1 MDMGFQERVALVTG
15 SSQGIGRAT
24 ARLLARE
31 GARVV
36 VTYRHHRDQADA
48 VAAEIKSTGG
58 EAMVAFFD
66 LASDEAIRAAVDAI
80 LQQWGRIDIL
90 VNNAVAWGS
99 RPPSQAPLLEDLPTD
114 EWRPLVRANLEGA
127 FQTIQAVVPS
137 MRKRRWG
144 RIVNIS
150 SGVAVDGVPGASW
163 YEAAKAALH
172 GLTRTLSKELGPEG
186 ILTNVVMPGFT
197 LTEHNAQRLPPALGE
212 QMAQA
217 SPIRR
222 LLPPEEV
229 APIIVFLCSPMN
241 SAINGEMIRASGG
254 IT

>member
-48 VAAEIKSTGG
+48 VAAEIQSTGG

-99 RPPSQAPLLEDLPTD
+99 RPPSQAPRSLSDKRE
-114 EWRPLVRANLEGA
+114 RVMMVCPLTVTARLSGRSRAPAQSGQVWVTKN
-127 FQTIQAVVPS
+127 
-137 MRKRRWG
+137 
-144 RIVNIS
+144 S
-150 SGVAVDGVPGASW
+150 SS
-163 YEAAKAALH
+163 
-172 GLTRTLSKELGPEG
+172 LS
-186 ILTNVVMPGFT
+186 
-197 LTEHNAQRLPPALGE
+197 R
-212 QMAQA
+212 
-217 SPIRR
+217 
-222 LLPPEEV
+222 
-229 APIIVFLCSPMN
+229 
-241 SAINGEMIRASGG
+241 
-254 IT
+254 